1 MGFGP
6 TTSTLARLRSTP
18 ELYPHRAERVIKY
31 HILKKMQALI
41 SIFFIFFAT
50 LRIYAQNQAIFLSL
64 KRQKSQSDQAP
75 EPNRNSITP

>member
-18 ELYPHRAERVIKY
+18 ELYPRHSERVIKY

-41 SIFFIFFAT
+41 SIFFYFFA
-50 LRIYAQNQAIFLSL
+50 IYILCPKIKPYF
-64 KRQKSQSDQAP
+64 
-75 EPNRNSITP
+75 